1 VGPSMTSTVVIER
14 PVEDVFGFFLDL
26 DVNAP
31 KTDPRLESVVKTPEG
46 PTKAGTTFRFRQ
58 KMLGRVRETTTRF
71 TSVEPNRKIAFEAK
85 LGPIEPT
92 ALLVFEESDAGTKVT
107 FSAEANPVGP
117 FKLRLFSP
125 LIKRQGQ
132 REWDKRLAVIKKV
145 LETPAS

>member
-1 VGPSMTSTVVIER
+1 MGPRMTSRVVIAR
-14 PVEDVFGFFLDL
+14 PAEEVFRFFLDL

-31 KTDPRLESVVKTPEG
+31 KTDPRLLSVAKTPRG
-46 PTKAGTTFRFRQ
+46 PTEAGTTFRFRQ

-92 ALLVFEESDAGTKVT
+92 AVLIFEESDAATNVT
-107 FSAEANPVGP
+107 FSGEANPVGP
-117 FKLRLFSP
+117 FRFKLFSP

-132 REWDKRLAVIKKV
+132 REWDKRLAVIKAV
-145 LETPAS
+145 LERPAS